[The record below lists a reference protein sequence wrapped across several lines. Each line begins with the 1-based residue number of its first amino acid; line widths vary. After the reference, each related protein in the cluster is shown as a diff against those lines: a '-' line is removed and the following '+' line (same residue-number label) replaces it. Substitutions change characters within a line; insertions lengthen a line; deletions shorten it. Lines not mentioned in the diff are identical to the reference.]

1 MSDLVFHQKLY
12 LKKEWFKDSIFSN
25 FFGDALMTYC
35 NADCALFNAGLFLH
49 DLPSGWVSSYDVHQC
64 LPHPINPCVIEMNG
78 NELIDIY
85 KQSLNQDWPN
95 LEVKGLGFRGTV
107 MGKMIAHNMK
117 IEDNKVYINNI
128 EIQHDKIIRLATL
141 DMFTFGYFFPS
152 FKETKKAYYMPDFIR
167 DVLIWY
173 GRTLTTNNK

>member
-1 MSDLVFHQKLY
+1 
-12 LKKEWFKDSIFSN
+12 
-25 FFGDALMTYC
+25 
-35 NADCALFNAGLFLH
+35 
-49 DLPSGWVSSYDVHQC
+49 
-64 LPHPINPCVIEMNG
+64 MNG
-78 NELIDIY
+78 IELMDIY

-95 LEVKGLGFRGTV
+95 LEIKGLGFRGTV

-117 IEDNKVYINNI
+117 IEDNKLYINNI

-152 FKETKKAYYMPDFIR
+152 FKETKKTYYMPDFIR